1 MKKIESYPVKL
12 FWVTIVAAIVS
23 YGIFELTYR
32 ISFSNGTIDSES
44 IETTLDN
51 SAELFN
57 QLSINLN
64 ERSEELKTMLT
75 QAIQN
80 EQNRNAIHSRLSQTD
95 LWGVT
100 VLKDGRVWLWD
111 GYTLTQPRL
120 LSNLTQEE
128 PRATVVSHN
137 NVTLLLRSEIFEI
150 NEDSY
155 TLLTAIRLAQFVDL
169 PYIKDSDYSLAEHP
183 DLQVNLPVEFLFFE
197 PVPNNA
203 YSKSL
208 TIPGSGDVGS
218 VYIPISEI
226 EQFKTIRAAKLNLFR
241 ALFVTLLFLI
251 LYSILL
257 KYSLAEKRHD
267 ILWGILFI
275 LVILWISNLI
285 FNFTGLISSSLIWIN
300 AGYDIRTIHSLSNF
314 AFNAVLLFLLF
325 IILHNA
331 LSLTGKALRHE
342 NHFLTIAL
350 SVLFGAFG
358 VSILLFFTQSTQTVL
373 ASGSIPLSDLE
384 LTPDLPTFL
393 FTLFSAIFLVA
404 AAGTLYTLSYHIFSS
419 EVDKSVI
426 ISVFSLISFICF
438 YFLAD
443 LFIDNIRFASTLLLI
458 NIGLF
463 SIILSIAHYQHKKQ
477 EFFQQMSGFR
487 KLILIVLLI
496 SSTIYFIIWN
506 AIQPRLDQEL
516 LNQVNEFTQEET
528 EFRTDEILFR
538 LLTNIENNL
547 SYFSQTDIDNRS
559 SFLINQFQRSVLN
572 LIRDEWKG
580 YSFHIRLLTV
590 DNDEI
595 THFST
600 ALDTPVWT
608 SFYDTRLML
617 QSHRGEQLRWQSN
630 RPIIWNRP
638 TDLSERYTAFNRGW
652 IPIYDPDERNNIIA
666 WIAGEIYRER
676 SDYQKPLRAV
686 LSAESSREWKQSF
699 YLSEFLGERLI
710 RSSLKGIY
718 YDQPQF
724 NRLPEREL
732 EIALQDSITFIT
744 NNTSSGSFR
753 EVLIH
758 AGDRRIIKAST
769 PFPDFNHHLF
779 SFFRLQLIIT
789 FLGLSIFILF
799 SFAGFR
805 EFSLFGQNIKF
816 KNRLIDGLVL
826 ATILF
831 LTVQI
836 FATQYT
842 VGSQNE
848 KNVERELLNSLA
860 VVSEILR
867 EKSITSTNVS
877 ADSLIADLTTSL
889 NTDLILYDFE
899 SIITSTTPQIFQ
911 NFLIPSTMPFTVYD
925 QLYEKERINVITNT
939 KIGNEDL
946 LIGYRSILDVDGL
959 PVGAVAIPTFLQ
971 SPIFTEQLLNTT
983 SYLFVMYLFIFS
995 LFIAGTV
1002 FLSNQLTKPLQ
1013 IIQSGL
1019 NKISRGNLK
1028 TKVEVTSRDEIGL
1041 LAVAYNQMVQ
1051 RLDETQQELMKAERE
1066 SAWKEMAQQV
1076 AHEIKNPLT
1085 PMKLNLQHLQ
1095 RQLEANPDNIHELR
1109 PVIERTASNIIEQIE
1124 SLNKIASDFS
1134 KFAKPVQEPLQPLNI
1149 YQLINSVVHLYRP
1162 DTDITVQNHKKEAEL
1177 IVNGVEDELRR
1188 VFINLIKNALEASDQ
1203 LKPKIKIIVKKSR
1216 QEIIVEVKD
1225 NGSGINEEDM
1235 DKIFLPKFSTKS
1247 SGTGLGLAITKQI
1260 IEAHQGNIHFTS
1272 KKGAGTRFYIH
1283 LPLKV

>member
-1 MKKIESYPVKL
+1 MKKIESYPVKV
-12 FWVTIVAAIVS
+12 FSVIIAAAIIS
-23 YGIFELTYR
+23 YGIFEFTYR
-32 ISFSNGTIDSES
+32 NSFSAESIDSDS
-44 IETTLDN
+44 IENTLG
-51 SAELFN
+51 SSVQLFN
-57 QLSINLN
+57 QLTFDLN
-64 ERSEELKTMLT
+64 ERSENIKSLLI
-75 QAIQN
+75 QAIQS
-80 EQNRNAIHSRLSQTD
+80 EQNRNVIHSRLNQTD

-100 VLKDGRVWLWD
+100 VLKDEQIWLWN

-120 LSNLTQEE
+120 LSNLTREE
-128 PRATVVSHN
+128 PRITVVSHN
-137 NVTLLLRSEIFEI
+137 NVTLLLRSEIFEV
-150 NEDSY
+150 DDHTY
-155 TLLTAIRLAQFVDL
+155 TFLTAIRLAQFVDL

-183 DLQVNLPVEFLFFE
+183 DLQMNLPVEFLFFE
-197 PVPNNA
+197 PVPNDV

-208 TIPGSGDVGS
+208 SIPGSGEVGS
-218 VYIPISEI
+218 VYIPIQEI
-226 EQFKTIRAAKLNLFR
+226 EQFKTIRSAKLSLFR
-241 ALFVTLLFLI
+241 ILFITLLLFLI
-251 LYSILL
+251 YSVLL
-257 KYSLAEKRHD
+257 KISLREKRLN
-267 ILWGILFI
+267 ILGSLLFLLI
-275 LVILWISNLI
+275 IVWITNLI
-285 FNFTGLISSSLIWIN
+285 FDFTGSISSSFVLVNPSYEIES
-300 AGYDIRTIHSLSNF
+300 IRSLTIF
-314 AFNAVLLFLLF
+314 AFNAVLLFLVF

-331 LSLTGKALRHE
+331 LSLSDKAFRHE

-350 SVLFGAFG
+350 SILFGALG
-358 VSILLFFTQSTQTVL
+358 VSFLLFFTQSTKL
-373 ASGSIPLSDLE
+373 ILSSGFIPLIDLE
-384 LTPDLPTFL
+384 LTPDLPSFL
-393 FTLFSAIFLVA
+393 FTIFSALFLVA
-404 AAGTLYTLSYHIFSS
+404 AAGTLYTICYHIISS
-419 EVDKSVI
+419 EVDKSAF

-443 LFIDNIRFASTLLLI
+443 LYFENVRFVSSLLFV
-458 NIGLF
+458 NMGLF
-463 SIILSIAHYQHKKQ
+463 SLILSIAHYQHKKQ
-477 EFFQQMSGFR
+477 EFFEQMSGFR
-487 KLILIVLLI
+487 KLILIVLLV
-496 SSTIYFIIWN
+496 STTIYFIIWS

-516 LNQVNEFTQEET
+516 MQQVNEFTQEET
-528 EFRTDEILFR
+528 DFRTDEILFR
-538 LLTNIENNL
+538 LLTNLENNL
-547 SYFSQTDIDNRS
+547 SHFSQSDVDNRS

-572 LIRDEWKG
+572 LIRNEWKG
-580 YSFHIRLLTV
+580 YSFHLRLLTV
-590 DNDEI
+590 DNFEI
-595 THFST
+595 TNFST
-600 ALDTPVWT
+600 ALDTPVW
-608 SFYDTRLML
+608 SPFYNTRLML

-630 RPIIWNRP
+630 RPIIWDRP
-638 TDLSERYTAFNRGW
+638 SNLSERYTAFNRGW

-686 LSAESSREWKQSF
+686 LSAESNREWKQSF
-699 YLSEFLGERLI
+699 YLSEYLGERLI

-744 NNTSSGSFR
+744 NNTASGSFR

-769 PFPDFNHHLF
+769 PYPDFNHHLF

-789 FLGLSIFILF
+789 FVGLTIFLLF
-799 SFAGFR
+799 SLAGFK

-860 VVSEILR
+860 VVSEILK
-867 EKSITSTNVS
+867 EKSITSTS
-877 ADSLIADLTTSL
+877 MQADSLIAELTTTL
-889 NTDLILYDFE
+889 NTDLIIYDNE
-899 SIITSTTPQIFQ
+899 SMIGSTTPQIFQ
-911 NFLIPSTMPFTVYD
+911 NFLIPSTMPFTVFD
-925 QLYEKERINVITNT
+925 ELYEKERINVIIHT
-939 KIGNEDL
+939 KIGNEDI
-946 LIGYRSILDVDGL
+946 LIGYRSILNADGE
-959 PVGAVAIPTFLQ
+959 PIGAIAIPTFLQ

-1028 TKVEVTSRDEIGL
+1028 TKVEVTSRDEIGS
-1041 LAVAYNQMVQ
+1041 LAVAYNQMVE

-1095 RQLEANPDNIHELR
+1095 RQLEANPDNIQELG
-1109 PVIERTASNIIEQIE
+1109 PVIEKTAANIIEQIE

-1134 KFAKPVQEPLQPLNI
+1134 KFAKPVSEPLQPLNI
-1149 YQLINSVVHLYRP
+1149 YHLLDSVVHLYRP
-1162 DTDITVQNHKKEAEL
+1162 DSDITIQTHKKENEL

-1203 LKPKIKIIVKKSR
+1203 KKPKIEIFVKKSR
-1216 QEIIVEVKD
+1216 TEIVIEVKD
-1225 NGSGINEEDM
+1225 NGSGIDKEDM

-1260 IEAHQGNIHFTS
+1260 IEAHHGNISFTS
-1272 KKGAGTRFYIH
+1272 KKGVGTRFYIH
-1283 LPLKV
+1283 LPISV

>member
-12 FWVTIVAAIVS
+12 FWVIIAAAIIT
-23 YGIFELTYR
+23 YGIFEFTYR
-32 ISFSNGTIDSES
+32 LSFSSDSVDSES

-51 SAELFN
+51 SVDLFN
-57 QLSINLN
+57 QLTFNLN
-64 ERSEELKTMLT
+64 DRSEELKTLLM
-75 QAIQN
+75 QAIEN
-80 EQNRNAIHSRLSQTD
+80 EQNRNVIHSRLSQTD

-100 VLKDGRVWLWD
+100 VLKNEQIWLWD

-120 LSNLTQEE
+120 LNDLTQEE
-128 PRATVVSHN
+128 SRATIVSHN
-137 NVTLLLRSEIFEI
+137 NVTLLLRSEIFAI
-150 NEDSY
+150 EDHSY
-155 TLLTAIRLAQFVDL
+155 TLLTAIRLAQSVDL
-169 PYIKDSDYSLAEHP
+169 PYIKDSDYSLSEHP

-197 PVPNNA
+197 PVPNDV

-208 TIPGSGDVGS
+208 SIPESGEVGS

-226 EQFKTIRAAKLNLFR
+226 EQFKTTLSAKLSLFR
-241 ALFVTLLFLI
+241 ILFITLLLFI
-251 LYSILL
+251 IYSVSL
-257 KYSLAEKRHD
+257 KISIHEKRLD
-267 ILWGILFI
+267 ILWTLLYLLI
-275 LVILWISNLI
+275 ILWISNLLFDI
-285 FNFTGLISSSLIWIN
+285 TGYLSSSFEQVN
-300 AGYDIRTIHSLSNF
+300 AGYDAESIRSLNNF
-314 AFNAVLLFLLF
+314 AFNAVLLFLAF

-331 LSLTGKALRHE
+331 LTLTDKALRHE
-342 NHFLTIAL
+342 NHFLTIGL
-350 SVLFGAFG
+350 SILFGALG
-358 VSILLFFTQSTQTVL
+358 VSFLLFFTQSTQQVL
-373 ASGSIPLSDLE
+373 SSGMIPLTDLE
-384 LTPDLPTFL
+384 LTPDLPSFL

-404 AAGTLYTLSYHIFSS
+404 AAGTLYTLSYHLFSS
-419 EVDKSVI
+419 EIDKTAI
-426 ISVFSLISFICF
+426 ISVFSLLSFICF

-443 LFIDNIRFASTLLLI
+443 LLFENVRFVSNLLLI
-458 NIGLF
+458 NIGVF
-463 SIILSIAHYQHKKQ
+463 AMILSIAHLQHKRP
-477 EFFQQMSGFR
+477 EVFRQMSGFR
-487 KLILIVLLI
+487 KLILIVLLV
-496 SSTIYFIIWN
+496 SSTIYFMIWN

-516 LNQVNEFTQEET
+516 LQEVNEFTQKENEY
-528 EFRTDEILFR
+528 RTDEILFQ
-538 LLTNIENNL
+538 LLSEIENNL
-547 SYFSQTDIDNRS
+547 SHFSQSDIENRS
-559 SFLINQFQRSVLN
+559 SFLINQFQRSVQN
-572 LIRDEWKG
+572 LIRDERKG
-580 YSFHIRLLTV
+580 YSFHLRLLTV

-595 THFST
+595 TSFST
-600 ALDTPVWT
+600 TLDTPIWGRL
-608 SFYDTRLML
+608 YDTRLML

-630 RPIIWNRP
+630 QPIIWDRP
-638 TDLSERYTAFNRGW
+638 ANLSERYTAFNRGW
-652 IPIYDPDERNNIIA
+652 IPIYDPDERNNIIV

-699 YLSEFLGERLI
+699 YLSEYLGERLI
-710 RSSLKGIY
+710 RSTLKGIY
-718 YDQPQF
+718 YNQPQY
-724 NRLPEREL
+724 NRLPDREL

-753 EVLIH
+753 EVLIR
-758 AGDRRIIKAST
+758 AGERRIIKAST

-779 SFFRLQLIIT
+779 SFFRLQLMIT
-789 FLGLSIFILF
+789 FLGLIIFSLF
-799 SFAGFR
+799 SLAGFK
-805 EFSLFGQNIKF
+805 EFSLFGQNIMF

-848 KNVERELLNSLA
+848 KNMEQELLNSLA
-860 VVSEILR
+860 VVSEILK
-867 EKSITSTNVS
+867 EKSILLTATQ
-877 ADSLIADLTTSL
+877 ADSLIANLTTSL
-889 NTDLILYDFE
+889 NTDLIIYNDE
-899 SIITSTTPQIFQ
+899 SVIASTTPQIFQ

-925 QLYEKERINVITNT
+925 QLYEKERINVIITT

-946 LIGYRSILDVDGL
+946 LIGYRSILNADGE
-959 PVGAVAIPTFLQ
+959 PIGAIAIPTFLQ
-971 SPIFTEQLLNTT
+971 SPIYTEQLLNTT

-1028 TKVEVTSRDEIGL
+1028 TKVEVTSRDEIGS

-1095 RQLEANPDNIHELR
+1095 RQLEANPDNILELR

-1134 KFAKPVQEPLQPLNI
+1134 KFAKPVSEPLQPLDI
-1149 YQLINSVVHLYRP
+1149 YHLLDSVAQLYQP
-1162 DTDITVQNHKKEAEL
+1162 DSDITVQSYKKKDEL
-1177 IVNGVEDELRR
+1177 IVEGVEDELRR
-1188 VFINLIKNALEASDQ
+1188 VFINLIKNALEASDVE
-1203 LKPKIKIIVKKSR
+1203 KPEIKILVKKSKT
-1216 QEIIVEVKD
+1216 EIVIEVRD
-1225 NGSGINEEDM
+1225 YGSGIEREDM

-1260 IEAHQGNIHFTS
+1260 IEAHHGTIHFTS
-1272 KKGAGTRFYIH
+1272 KKGVGSRFYIH
-1283 LPLKV
+1283 LPRAV

>member
-1 MKKIESYPVKL
+1 MFLVIIA
-12 FWVTIVAAIVS
+12 TAIVS
-23 YGIFELTYR
+23 YGIFEFTYR
-32 ISFSNGTIDSES
+32 ISFSTGSIDNES
-44 IETTLDN
+44 IEIALDN
-51 SAELFN
+51 SVELFN
-57 QLSINLN
+57 QLSLNLN
-64 ERSEELKTMLT
+64 ERSEELKTLLI

-80 EQNRNAIHSRLSQTD
+80 EQNRNVIHSRLSQTD

-100 VLKDGRVWLWD
+100 ILRDEQIWLWN

-120 LSNLTQEE
+120 LSDLSQEE
-128 PRATVVSHN
+128 SRATVVSHN

-150 NEDSY
+150 DEYTY

-183 DLQVNLPVEFLFFE
+183 DLQMNLPVEFLFFE
-197 PVPNNA
+197 PVPDNA
-203 YSKSL
+203 YTKTLSIS
-208 TIPGSGDVGS
+208 GSGEVGS
-218 VYIPISEI
+218 VYIRISEI
-226 EQFKTIRAAKLNLFR
+226 EQFKKIRSAKLSLFR
-241 ALFVTLLFLI
+241 ILFITLLLLLIYSVSLKISFQEKRLDILWILLFLLI
-251 LYSILL
+251 
-257 KYSLAEKRHD
+257 
-267 ILWGILFI
+267 
-275 LVILWISNLI
+275 VLWISKY
-285 FNFTGLISSSLIWIN
+285 FFDFTGSISSSFIWVN
-300 AGYDIRTIHSLSNF
+300 PEYDIEAIRSLSNF
-314 AFNAVLLFLLF
+314 AFNAILLFLFF

-331 LSLTGKALRHE
+331 LSLTDKAFRHE
-342 NHFLTIAL
+342 NHFLTISLSILLGAL
-350 SVLFGAFG
+350 AVFF
-358 VSILLFFTQSTQTVL
+358 LLFFTQTTLQVL
-373 ASGSIPLSDLE
+373 SSGSIPLADLE
-384 LTPDLPTFL
+384 LTPDLPSFL
-393 FTLFSAIFLVA
+393 FTLFSAIFLIA
-404 AAGTLYTLSYHIFSS
+404 SAGTLYTLCYHIFSS
-419 EVDKSVI
+419 EVDKSTI
-426 ISVFSLISFICF
+426 ISVFSLISFVCF

-443 LFIDNIRFASTLLLI
+443 LYFENVHFVSTLLLI
-458 NIGLF
+458 NIVLF
-463 SIILSIAHYQHKKQ
+463 SIILSIAHYQHKKKD
-477 EFFQQMSGFR
+477 FFLQMSGFR
-487 KLILIVLLI
+487 KLILIVLLV
-496 SSTIYFIIWN
+496 SSTIYFIIWS
-506 AIQPRLDQEL
+506 AMQPRLDQEL
-516 LNQVNEFTQEET
+516 LQQVSEFTQEET
-528 EFRTDEILFR
+528 EFRTEDILFR
-538 LLTNIENNL
+538 LLSNIEDNL
-547 SYFSQTDIDNRS
+547 SHFSQSDIANRS

-572 LIRDEWKG
+572 NIRSEWKG
-580 YSFHIRLLTV
+580 YSFHIRLLNV
-590 DNDEI
+590 DNVEI
-595 THFST
+595 TNFST
-600 ALDTPVWT
+600 ALDTPVWGRL
-608 SFYDTRLML
+608 FDTRLML

-630 RPIIWNRP
+630 RPIIWGRP
-638 TDLSERYTAFNRGW
+638 SDLSERYTAFNRGW
-652 IPIYDPDERNNIIA
+652 IPIYDPDGRNNIIA

-686 LSAESSREWKQSF
+686 LSAENSREWKKSF
-699 YLSEFLGERLI
+699 YLSEYLGERLI
-710 RSSLKGIY
+710 RSTLKGIY

-732 EIALQDSITFIT
+732 EIALQDTITFIT

-758 AGDRRIIKAST
+758 AGERRIIKAST

-789 FLGLSIFILF
+789 FLGLTIFMLF
-799 SFAGFR
+799 AFAGFK
-805 EFSLFGQNIKF
+805 EFNLFGQNIKF

-848 KNVERELLNSLA
+848 NNVERELLNNLA
-860 VVSEILR
+860 VVSEILK
-867 EKSITSTNVS
+867 EKSITLTAIQ
-877 ADSLIADLTTSL
+877 ADSLITELTISL
-889 NTDLILYDFE
+889 NTDLIIYDYQ
-899 SIITSTTPQIFQ
+899 SIIASTTPQIFQ

-925 QLYEKERINVITNT
+925 QLYEKERINVIINT

-946 LIGYRSILDVDGL
+946 LIGYRSILNADGV
-959 PVGAVAIPTFLQ
+959 PIGAIAIPTFLQ

-1028 TKVEVTSRDEIGL
+1028 TKVEVTSRDEIGS

-1109 PVIERTASNIIEQIE
+1109 PVIEKTAANIIEQIE

-1134 KFAKPVQEPLQPLNI
+1134 KFAKPVSESLHPINI
-1149 YQLINSVVHLYRP
+1149 FQLLESVVHLYRP
-1162 DTDITVQNHKKEAEL
+1162 DTDITVQTHKKEDEL
-1177 IVNGVEDELRR
+1177 IVDGVEDELRR
-1188 VFINLIKNALEASDQ
+1188 VFINLIKNSLEASDQ
-1203 LKPKIKIIVKKSR
+1203 EKAKINILVKKSR
-1216 QEIIVEVKD
+1216 KEIIIELED
-1225 NGSGINEEDM
+1225 YGSGIEKEDM
-1235 DKIFLPKFSTKS
+1235 DKIFLPRFSTKS

-1260 IEAHQGNIHFTS
+1260 IEAHHGTIHFTS
-1272 KKGAGTRFYIH
+1272 KKGVGSRFYIH
-1283 LPLKV
+1283 LPQAV

>member
-1 MKKIESYPVKL
+1 M
-12 FWVTIVAAIVS
+12 VTIVAAIVS
-23 YGIFELTYR
+23 YSIFEFTYR
-32 ISFSNGTIDSES
+32 GSFSADTIDDES
-44 IETTLDN
+44 IETTLN
-51 SAELFN
+51 SSVELFS
-57 QLSINLN
+57 QLSFNLN
-64 ERSEELKTMLT
+64 ERSEEIRTILI

-80 EQNRNAIHSRLSQTD
+80 DQNRNAIHSRLAQSD
-95 LWGVT
+95 LWGIT
-100 VLKDGRVWLWD
+100 VLKDGQVWLWD
-111 GYTLTQPRL
+111 GFTLTQPRL
-120 LSNLTQEE
+120 LSNLSREE
-128 PRATVVSHN
+128 PRTTVVSHN

-150 NEDSY
+150 YDQTY

-183 DLQVNLPVEFLFFE
+183 NLQKNLPVEFVFFE
-197 PVPNNA
+197 PVPIDA

-208 TIPGSGDVGS
+208 SIPGSGAVGS
-218 VYIPISEI
+218 VYIPNTEI
-226 EQFKTIRAAKLNLFR
+226 EQFKTVRSAKLSLFR
-241 ALFVTLLFLI
+241 TLFITLLILI
-251 LYSILL
+251 LYSVTL
-257 KYSLAEKRHD
+257 KYSITEKRID
-267 ILWGILFI
+267 ILWGLLFFLI
-275 LVILWISNLI
+275 ILWVSNLFLDI
-285 FNFTGLISSSLIWIN
+285 TGLISASFAWVYPDYNVEAI
-300 AGYDIRTIHSLSNF
+300 YSLSNY
-314 AFNAVLLFLLF
+314 AFNAIMLFLAF
-325 IILHNA
+325 MILHNA
-331 LSLTGKALRHE
+331 LSSTGKALHHE

-350 SVLFGAFG
+350 SILFGALSVAF
-358 VSILLFFTQSTQTVL
+358 LLFFTQSTQL
-373 ASGSIPLSDLE
+373 ILSSGTIPLIDLE
-384 LTPDLPTFL
+384 LTPDLPSFL

-404 AAGTLYTLSYHIFSS
+404 AAGTLYTFCYHIFSS
-419 EVDKSVI
+419 EVDKSAI
-426 ISVFSLISFICF
+426 ILVFSLISFICF

-443 LFIDNIRFASTLLLI
+443 LYFDNVRFVSILLLI

-463 SIILSIAHYQHKKQ
+463 SIILGIAHLQHKQK

-487 KLILIVLLI
+487 KLILIVLLV
-496 SSTIYFIIWN
+496 SSAIYFIIWS

-516 LNQVNEFTQEET
+516 LQQVNEFTQEET
-528 EFRTDEILFR
+528 DFRTDDILFR
-538 LLTNIENNL
+538 LLSNIEENL
-547 SYFSQTDIDNRS
+547 SFFSKSDVDNRS
-559 SFLINQFQRSVLN
+559 SFLINQFQRSVQN
-572 LIRDEWKG
+572 LIRNEWKG

-590 DNDEI
+590 DNVEI
-595 THFST
+595 TSFST
-600 ALDTPVWT
+600 ALDTPVWGRL
-608 SFYDTRLML
+608 YDTRLML

-630 RPIIWNRP
+630 RPIIWDRP
-638 TDLSERYTAFNRGW
+638 AALSERYTAFNRGW

-676 SDYQKPLRAV
+676 SDYQRPLRAV

-699 YLSEFLGERLI
+699 YLSEYLGERLI
-710 RSSLKGIY
+710 RSTLKGIY
-718 YDQPQF
+718 YDQPQY
-724 NRLPEREL
+724 NRLPDREL
-732 EIALQDSITFIT
+732 VIALQDSVTFIT
-744 NNTSSGSFR
+744 NNTASGSFR
-753 EVLIH
+753 EVLIR

-789 FLGLSIFILF
+789 FFGLAVFILF
-799 SFAGFR
+799 SLAGFK

-836 FATQYT
+836 YATQYT

-860 VVSEILR
+860 IVTEILK
-867 EKSITSTNVS
+867 EKSITSTSNLS
-877 ADSLIADLTTSL
+877 DSLIADLTTSL
-889 NTDLILYDFE
+889 NTDLIIYDYE
-899 SIITSTTPQIFQ
+899 SIIASTTPQIFQ

-925 QLYEKERINVITNT
+925 QLYEKERIHVIINTNLGT
-939 KIGNEDL
+939 EDV
-946 LIGYRSILDVDGL
+946 LIGYRAILNTDGE
-959 PVGAVAIPTFLQ
+959 PIGAIAIPTFLQ

-1019 NKISRGNLK
+1019 TKISRGDLK
-1028 TKVEVTSRDEIGL
+1028 TKVEVTSRDEIGS

-1109 PVIERTASNIIEQIE
+1109 PVIEKTASNIIEQIE

-1134 KFAKPVQEPLQPLNI
+1134 KFAKPVSEPLQPLNI
-1149 YQLINSVVHLYRP
+1149 CELLDSVVHLYRT
-1162 DTDITVQNHKKEAEL
+1162 DSDITVQTHNKQDEL
-1177 IVNGVEDELRR
+1177 IVEGVEDELRR
-1188 VFINLIKNALEASDQ
+1188 VFINLIKNALEASG
-1203 LKPKIKIIVKKSR
+1203 LEKPVIKILVKKSR
-1216 QEIIVEVKD
+1216 KEIIIEVID
-1225 NGSGINEEDM
+1225 NGSGIDKEDM

-1260 IEAHQGNIHFTS
+1260 IEAHHGNIHFTS
-1272 KKGAGTRFYIH
+1272 RKGVGTRFYIH